1 MDMQVMLLNENAKV
15 PSFAH
20 TDDAGMDLYASE
32 ECTVLVGGRAQIKTG
47 IALAIPLGF
56 VGLIWD
62 KSGIS
67 HKSGMKVMGGVIDA
81 GYRGEILIG
90 MVNMGESAHTFK
102 VGDKVA
108 QMLIQKVEQPTL
120 QIVSELPNTER
131 GENGFG
137 STGIS

>member
-1 MDMQVMLLNENAKV
+1 MDMQIKLLTENAKL
-15 PSFAH
+15 PSYAH
-20 TDDAGMDLYASE
+20 SSDAGMDLYASE
-32 ECTVLVGGRAQIKTG
+32 ESIIAVGERVQIKTG
-47 IALAIPLGF
+47 IALAIPVGF

-90 MVNMGESAHTFK
+90 IVNMGENAHTFK

-120 QIVSELPNTER
+120 VAVAELDVTDR
-131 GENGFG
+131 GLDGFG
-137 STGIS
+137 STGVQ